1 MDGNE
6 AAAYVSYAFTEVATI
21 YPITPSSP
29 MADHVDAWATN
40 GKKNLFGQPVKLVEM
55 QAESGAA
62 GAMHGSLE
70 TGSLTSTYTASQGLL
85 LMIPPM
91 YRIAGSQLP
100 GRIKTGFF
108 PKLDITGNYSYQ
120 LEKVEFLPG
129 TDLKHDNYGVE
140 AGLVQNV
147 YSGSAVRKQYDV
159 AKLQHAIAQL
169 SVEHTVDNMIYAADV
184 SYWSVAANRNLY
196 ELSEQFVQIVREL
209 YEIVNKRFE
218 EGAIS
223 KTDVL
228 MVQNRLKEAEL
239 QLNTNSTNYKTALQS
254 LNIMMGV
261 EPDAAV
267 VLTDSIQKVLW
278 VPKQEGLNKALERR
292 ADYQSAI
299 MGIEMAKLQTDMAR
313 SKYLPQLAVGIKEKY
328 GTTLLNVDGKA
339 QWATTAYAQINIP
352 VFHWGEMRQNV
363 RLSRTQEWTKEL
375 ERSQLKDQVSKELN
389 NAWVNVIEISKKL
402 EIVYSSLDIA
412 KDNLTLN
419 TFSYNEGKL
428 PIIDVLSAQVSW
440 LQAYTNV
447 VSVNYQ
453 YKVALAEYAKALGG
467 TDR

>member
-1 MDGNE
+1 MKK
-6 AAAYVSYAFTEVATI
+6 I
-21 YPITPSSP
+21 YLI
-29 MADHVDAWATN
+29 V
-40 GKKNLFGQPVKLVEM
+40 
-55 QAESGAA
+55 
-62 GAMHGSLE
+62 GAMFWVGAITAQNLSVEQYRQKVLEYNQDIQKSRQAVDGALYSLK
-70 TGSLTSTYTASQGLL
+70 G
-85 LMIPPM
+85 
-91 YRIAGSQLP
+91 
-100 GRIKTGFF
+100 IKTGFF
-108 PKLDITGNYSYQ
+108 PKLDVSGNYSYQ
-120 LEKVEFLPG
+120 LEDVEFLPG
-129 TDLKHDNYGVE
+129 ADLKHDNYGVE

-169 SVEHTVDNMIYAADV
+169 SEEHTVDNIVYAADV
-184 SYWSVAANRNLY
+184 CYWSVAANRNLY

-223 KTDVL
+223 KTDLL

-261 EPDAAV
+261 KPDASV
-267 VLTDSIQKVLW
+267 ILTDSIQKMLW
-278 VPKQEGLNKALERR
+278 LPKQEGLDKALERR

-299 MGIEMAKLQTDMAR
+299 MGIEIAKLQTDMAR
-313 SKYLPQLAVGIKEKY
+313 SKYLPRLAVGIKEKY

-339 QWATTAYAQINIP
+339 KWATTAYAQINIP

-389 NAWVNVIEISKKL
+389 NAWANVVGISQKL

-412 KDNLTLN
+412 KDNLSLH

-467 TDR
+467 TANQE

>member
-1 MDGNE
+1 MKK
-6 AAAYVSYAFTEVATI
+6 I
-21 YPITPSSP
+21 YLIVG
-29 MADHVDAWATN
+29 AILWGGIVDAQTLSVEQYRQKVLEYNQDIQKSQQAVN
-40 GKKNLFGQPVKLVEM
+40 GALY
-55 QAESGAA
+55 
-62 GAMHGSLE
+62 SLK
-70 TGSLTSTYTASQGLL
+70 G
-85 LMIPPM
+85 
-91 YRIAGSQLP
+91 
-100 GRIKTGFF
+100 IKTGFF

-147 YSGSAVRKQYDV
+147 SGSAVRKQYDV

>member
-1 MDGNE
+1 MKK
-6 AAAYVSYAFTEVATI
+6 I
-21 YPITPSSP
+21 YLIVG
-29 MADHVDAWATN
+29 AILWGGIVDAQTLSVEQYRQKVLEYNQDIQKSQQAVN
-40 GKKNLFGQPVKLVEM
+40 GALY
-55 QAESGAA
+55 
-62 GAMHGSLE
+62 SLK
-70 TGSLTSTYTASQGLL
+70 G
-85 LMIPPM
+85 
-91 YRIAGSQLP
+91 
-100 GRIKTGFF
+100 IKTGFF

-299 MGIEMAKLQTDMAR
+299 MRIEMAKLQTDMAR

-389 NAWVNVIEISKKL
+389 NAWVNVIEISQKL

>member
-1 MDGNE
+1 MKK
-6 AAAYVSYAFTEVATI
+6 I
-21 YPITPSSP
+21 YLIVG
-29 MADHVDAWATN
+29 AILWGGIVDAQTLSVEQYRQKVLEYNQDIQKSQQAVN
-40 GKKNLFGQPVKLVEM
+40 GALY
-55 QAESGAA
+55 
-62 GAMHGSLE
+62 SLK
-70 TGSLTSTYTASQGLL
+70 G
-85 LMIPPM
+85 
-91 YRIAGSQLP
+91 
-100 GRIKTGFF
+100 IKTGFF

-254 LNIMMGV
+254 LNIMRGV

>member
-1 MDGNE
+1 MKK
-6 AAAYVSYAFTEVATI
+6 I
-21 YPITPSSP
+21 YLIVG
-29 MADHVDAWATN
+29 AILWGGIVDAQTLSVEQYRQKVLEYNQDIQKSQQAVN
-40 GKKNLFGQPVKLVEM
+40 GALY
-55 QAESGAA
+55 
-62 GAMHGSLE
+62 SLK
-70 TGSLTSTYTASQGLL
+70 G
-85 LMIPPM
+85 
-91 YRIAGSQLP
+91 
-100 GRIKTGFF
+100 IKTGFF

-267 VLTDSIQKVLW
+267 VLKKKKKKVLW

>member
-1 MDGNE
+1 MKK
-6 AAAYVSYAFTEVATI
+6 I
-21 YPITPSSP
+21 YLIVG
-29 MADHVDAWATN
+29 AILWGGIVDAQTLSVEQYRQKVLEYNQDIQKSQQAVN
-40 GKKNLFGQPVKLVEM
+40 GALY
-55 QAESGAA
+55 
-62 GAMHGSLE
+62 SLK
-70 TGSLTSTYTASQGLL
+70 G
-85 LMIPPM
+85 
-91 YRIAGSQLP
+91 
-100 GRIKTGFF
+100 IKTGFF

-363 RLSRTQEWTKEL
+363 RLSRTQEWSKEL

>member
-1 MDGNE
+1 MKK
-6 AAAYVSYAFTEVATI
+6 I
-21 YPITPSSP
+21 YLIVG
-29 MADHVDAWATN
+29 AILWGGIVDAQTLSVEQYRQKVLEYNQDIQKSQQAVN
-40 GKKNLFGQPVKLVEM
+40 GALY
-55 QAESGAA
+55 
-62 GAMHGSLE
+62 SLK
-70 TGSLTSTYTASQGLL
+70 G
-85 LMIPPM
+85 
-91 YRIAGSQLP
+91 
-100 GRIKTGFF
+100 IKTGFF

-389 NAWVNVIEISKKL
+389 NAWVNVIEISQKL

>member
-1 MDGNE
+1 MKK
-6 AAAYVSYAFTEVATI
+6 I
-21 YPITPSSP
+21 YLIVG
-29 MADHVDAWATN
+29 AILWGGIVDAQTLSVEQYRQKVLEYNQDIQKSQQAVN
-40 GKKNLFGQPVKLVEM
+40 GALY
-55 QAESGAA
+55 
-62 GAMHGSLE
+62 SLK
-70 TGSLTSTYTASQGLL
+70 G
-85 LMIPPM
+85 
-91 YRIAGSQLP
+91 
-100 GRIKTGFF
+100 IKTGFF

-239 QLNTNSTNYKTALQS
+239 QFNTNSRNYKTALQS

>member
-1 MDGNE
+1 MKK
-6 AAAYVSYAFTEVATI
+6 I
-21 YPITPSSP
+21 YLIVG
-29 MADHVDAWATN
+29 AILWGGIVDAQTLSVEQYRQKVLEYNQDIQKSQQAVN
-40 GKKNLFGQPVKLVEM
+40 GALY
-55 QAESGAA
+55 
-62 GAMHGSLE
+62 SLK
-70 TGSLTSTYTASQGLL
+70 G
-85 LMIPPM
+85 I
-91 YRIAGSQLP
+91 R
-100 GRIKTGFF
+100 TGFF

-147 YSGSAVRKQYDV
+147 YSGSTVRKQYDV

>member
-1 MDGNE
+1 MKK
-6 AAAYVSYAFTEVATI
+6 I
-21 YPITPSSP
+21 YLIVGA
-29 MADHVDAWATN
+29 MLWGGIVDAQTLSVEQYRQKVLEYNQDIQKSQQAVN
-40 GKKNLFGQPVKLVEM
+40 GALY
-55 QAESGAA
+55 
-62 GAMHGSLE
+62 SLK
-70 TGSLTSTYTASQGLL
+70 GL
-85 LMIPPM
+85 
-91 YRIAGSQLP
+91 R
-100 GRIKTGFF
+100 TGFF

-169 SVEHTVDNMIYAADV
+169 SVEHTVDNMMYAADV

>member
-1 MDGNE
+1 MKK
-6 AAAYVSYAFTEVATI
+6 I
-21 YPITPSSP
+21 YLIVG
-29 MADHVDAWATN
+29 AILWGGIVDAQTLSVEQCRQKVLEYNQDIQKSQQAVN
-40 GKKNLFGQPVKLVEM
+40 GALY
-55 QAESGAA
+55 
-62 GAMHGSLE
+62 SLK
-70 TGSLTSTYTASQGLL
+70 G
-85 LMIPPM
+85 
-91 YRIAGSQLP
+91 
-100 GRIKTGFF
+100 IKTGFF

>member
-1 MDGNE
+1 MKK
-6 AAAYVSYAFTEVATI
+6 I
-21 YPITPSSP
+21 YLIVG
-29 MADHVDAWATN
+29 AILWGGIVDAQTLSVGQYRQKVLEYNQDIQKSQQAVN
-40 GKKNLFGQPVKLVEM
+40 GALY
-55 QAESGAA
+55 
-62 GAMHGSLE
+62 SLK
-70 TGSLTSTYTASQGLL
+70 G
-85 LMIPPM
+85 
-91 YRIAGSQLP
+91 
-100 GRIKTGFF
+100 IKTGFF

>member
-1 MDGNE
+1 MKK
-6 AAAYVSYAFTEVATI
+6 I
-21 YPITPSSP
+21 YLIVG
-29 MADHVDAWATN
+29 AILWGGIVDAQTLSVEQYRQKVLEYNQDIQKSQQAVN
-40 GKKNLFGQPVKLVEM
+40 GALY
-55 QAESGAA
+55 
-62 GAMHGSLE
+62 SLK
-70 TGSLTSTYTASQGLL
+70 G
-85 LMIPPM
+85 
-91 YRIAGSQLP
+91 
-100 GRIKTGFF
+100 IKTGFF

-184 SYWSVAANRNLY
+184 NYWSVAANRNLY

-299 MGIEMAKLQTDMAR
+299 MRIEMAKLQTDMAR

>member
-1 MDGNE
+1 MKK
-6 AAAYVSYAFTEVATI
+6 I
-21 YPITPSSP
+21 YLIVG
-29 MADHVDAWATN
+29 AILWGGIVDAQTLSVEQYRQKVLEYNQDIQKSQQAVN
-40 GKKNLFGQPVKLVEM
+40 GALY
-55 QAESGAA
+55 
-62 GAMHGSLE
+62 SLK
-70 TGSLTSTYTASQGLL
+70 G
-85 LMIPPM
+85 
-91 YRIAGSQLP
+91 
-100 GRIKTGFF
+100 IKTGFF

-120 LEKVEFLPG
+120 LEKGEFLPG

>member
-1 MDGNE
+1 MKK
-6 AAAYVSYAFTEVATI
+6 I
-21 YPITPSSP
+21 YLIVG
-29 MADHVDAWATN
+29 AILWGGIVDAQTLSVEQYRQKVLEYNQDIQKSQQAVN
-40 GKKNLFGQPVKLVEM
+40 GALY
-55 QAESGAA
+55 
-62 GAMHGSLE
+62 SLK
-70 TGSLTSTYTASQGLL
+70 G
-85 LMIPPM
+85 
-91 YRIAGSQLP
+91 
-100 GRIKTGFF
+100 IKTGFF

-278 VPKQEGLNKALERR
+278 GPKQEGLNKALERR

>member
-1 MDGNE
+1 MKK
-6 AAAYVSYAFTEVATI
+6 I
-21 YPITPSSP
+21 YLIVG
-29 MADHVDAWATN
+29 AILWGGIVDAQTLSVEQYRQKVLEYNQDIQKSQQAVN
-40 GKKNLFGQPVKLVEM
+40 GALY
-55 QAESGAA
+55 
-62 GAMHGSLE
+62 SLK
-70 TGSLTSTYTASQGLL
+70 G
-85 LMIPPM
+85 I
-91 YRIAGSQLP
+91 R
-100 GRIKTGFF
+100 TGFF

-254 LNIMMGV
+254 LSIMMGV

>member
-1 MDGNE
+1 MKK
-6 AAAYVSYAFTEVATI
+6 I
-21 YPITPSSP
+21 YLIVG
-29 MADHVDAWATN
+29 AILWGGIVDAQTLSVEQYRQKVLEYNQDIQKSQQAVN
-40 GKKNLFGQPVKLVEM
+40 GALY
-55 QAESGAA
+55 
-62 GAMHGSLE
+62 SLK
-70 TGSLTSTYTASQGLL
+70 G
-85 LMIPPM
+85 
-91 YRIAGSQLP
+91 
-100 GRIKTGFF
+100 IKTGFF

-184 SYWSVAANRNLY
+184 SYWWVAANRNLY

>member
-1 MDGNE
+1 MKK
-6 AAAYVSYAFTEVATI
+6 I
-21 YPITPSSP
+21 YLIVG
-29 MADHVDAWATN
+29 AILWGGIVDAQTLSVEQYRQKVLEYNQDIQKSQQAVN
-40 GKKNLFGQPVKLVEM
+40 GALY
-55 QAESGAA
+55 
-62 GAMHGSLE
+62 SLK
-70 TGSLTSTYTASQGLL
+70 G
-85 LMIPPM
+85 
-91 YRIAGSQLP
+91 
-100 GRIKTGFF
+100 IKTGFF

-339 QWATTAYAQINIP
+339 QWATTAYSQINIP

>member
-1 MDGNE
+1 MKK
-6 AAAYVSYAFTEVATI
+6 I
-21 YPITPSSP
+21 YLIVG
-29 MADHVDAWATN
+29 AILWGGIVDAQTLSVEQYRQKVLEYNQDIQKSQQAVN
-40 GKKNLFGQPVKLVEM
+40 GALY
-55 QAESGAA
+55 
-62 GAMHGSLE
+62 SLK
-70 TGSLTSTYTASQGLL
+70 G
-85 LMIPPM
+85 
-91 YRIAGSQLP
+91 
-100 GRIKTGFF
+100 IKTGFF

-389 NAWVNVIEISKKL
+389 NAWVNVIKISKKL

>member
-1 MDGNE
+1 MKK
-6 AAAYVSYAFTEVATI
+6 I
-21 YPITPSSP
+21 YLIVG
-29 MADHVDAWATN
+29 AILWGGIVDAQTLSVEQYRQKVLEYNQDIQKSQQAVN
-40 GKKNLFGQPVKLVEM
+40 GALY
-55 QAESGAA
+55 
-62 GAMHGSLE
+62 SLK
-70 TGSLTSTYTASQGLL
+70 G
-85 LMIPPM
+85 
-91 YRIAGSQLP
+91 
-100 GRIKTGFF
+100 IKTGFF

-428 PIIDVLSAQVSW
+428 PIIDVLSAQMSW

>member
-1 MDGNE
+1 MKK
-6 AAAYVSYAFTEVATI
+6 I
-21 YPITPSSP
+21 YLIVG
-29 MADHVDAWATN
+29 AILWGGIVDAQTLSVEQYRQKVLEYNQDIQKSQQAVN
-40 GKKNLFGQPVKLVEM
+40 GALY
-55 QAESGAA
+55 
-62 GAMHGSLE
+62 SLK
-70 TGSLTSTYTASQGLL
+70 G
-85 LMIPPM
+85 I
-91 YRIAGSQLP
+91 R
-100 GRIKTGFF
+100 TGFF

-313 SKYLPQLAVGIKEKY
+313 SKYLPQLAVGIKDKY
-328 GTTLLNVDGKA
+328 GTSLLIVDGKA

>member
-1 MDGNE
+1 MLEYNQDIQKSQQ
-6 AAAYVSYAFTEVATI
+6 AV
-21 YPITPSSP
+21 
-29 MADHVDAWATN
+29 N
-40 GKKNLFGQPVKLVEM
+40 GALY
-55 QAESGAA
+55 
-62 GAMHGSLE
+62 SLK
-70 TGSLTSTYTASQGLL
+70 G
-85 LMIPPM
+85 
-91 YRIAGSQLP
+91 
-100 GRIKTGFF
+100 IKTGFF

-352 VFHWGEMRQNV
+352 EMRQNV

>member
-1 MDGNE
+1 MKK
-6 AAAYVSYAFTEVATI
+6 I
-21 YPITPSSP
+21 YLIVG
-29 MADHVDAWATN
+29 AILWGGIVDAQTLSVEQYRQKVLEYNQDIQKSQQTVN
-40 GKKNLFGQPVKLVEM
+40 GALY
-55 QAESGAA
+55 
-62 GAMHGSLE
+62 SLK
-70 TGSLTSTYTASQGLL
+70 G
-85 LMIPPM
+85 
-91 YRIAGSQLP
+91 
-100 GRIKTGFF
+100 IKTGFF

>member
-1 MDGNE
+1 MKK
-6 AAAYVSYAFTEVATI
+6 I
-21 YPITPSSP
+21 YLIVG
-29 MADHVDAWATN
+29 AILWGGIVDAQTLSVEQYRQKVLEYNQDIQKSQQAVN
-40 GKKNLFGQPVKLVEM
+40 GALY
-55 QAESGAA
+55 
-62 GAMHGSLE
+62 SLK
-70 TGSLTSTYTASQGLL
+70 G
-85 LMIPPM
+85 
-91 YRIAGSQLP
+91 
-100 GRIKTGFF
+100 IKTGFF

-363 RLSRTQEWTKEL
+363 RLRRNHEWTKEL

>member
-1 MDGNE
+1 MKK
-6 AAAYVSYAFTEVATI
+6 I
-21 YPITPSSP
+21 YLIVG
-29 MADHVDAWATN
+29 AILWGGIVDAQTLSVEQYRQKVLEYNQDIQKSQQAVN
-40 GKKNLFGQPVKLVEM
+40 GALY
-55 QAESGAA
+55 
-62 GAMHGSLE
+62 SLK
-70 TGSLTSTYTASQGLL
+70 G
-85 LMIPPM
+85 
-91 YRIAGSQLP
+91 
-100 GRIKTGFF
+100 IKTGFF

-402 EIVYSSLDIA
+402 EIVFSSLDIA

>member
-1 MDGNE
+1 MKK
-6 AAAYVSYAFTEVATI
+6 I
-21 YPITPSSP
+21 YLIVG
-29 MADHVDAWATN
+29 AILWGGIVDAQTLSVEQYRQKVLEYNQDIQKSQQAVN
-40 GKKNLFGQPVKLVEM
+40 GALY
-55 QAESGAA
+55 
-62 GAMHGSLE
+62 SLK
-70 TGSLTSTYTASQGLL
+70 G
-85 LMIPPM
+85 
-91 YRIAGSQLP
+91 
-100 GRIKTGFF
+100 IKTGFF

-440 LQAYTNV
+440 LPAYTNV

>member
-1 MDGNE
+1 MKK
-6 AAAYVSYAFTEVATI
+6 I
-21 YPITPSSP
+21 YLIVG
-29 MADHVDAWATN
+29 AILWGGIVDAQTLSVEQYRQKVLEYNQDIQKSQQAVN
-40 GKKNLFGQPVKLVEM
+40 GALY
-55 QAESGAA
+55 
-62 GAMHGSLE
+62 SLK
-70 TGSLTSTYTASQGLL
+70 G
-85 LMIPPM
+85 
-91 YRIAGSQLP
+91 
-100 GRIKTGFF
+100 IKTGFF
-108 PKLDITGNYSYQ
+108 PQLDITGNYSYQ

>member
-1 MDGNE
+1 MKK
-6 AAAYVSYAFTEVATI
+6 I
-21 YPITPSSP
+21 YLIVG
-29 MADHVDAWATN
+29 AILWGGIVDAQTLSVEQYRQKVLEYNQDIQKSQQAVN
-40 GKKNLFGQPVKLVEM
+40 GALY
-55 QAESGAA
+55 
-62 GAMHGSLE
+62 SLK
-70 TGSLTSTYTASQGLL
+70 G
-85 LMIPPM
+85 
-91 YRIAGSQLP
+91 
-100 GRIKTGFF
+100 IKTGFF

-239 QLNTNSTNYKTALQS
+239 QLNTNWTNYKTALQS

>member
-1 MDGNE
+1 MKK
-6 AAAYVSYAFTEVATI
+6 I
-21 YPITPSSP
+21 YLIVG
-29 MADHVDAWATN
+29 AILWGGIVDAQTLSVEQYRQKVLEYNQDIQKSQQAVN
-40 GKKNLFGQPVKLVEM
+40 GALY
-55 QAESGAA
+55 
-62 GAMHGSLE
+62 SLK
-70 TGSLTSTYTASQGLL
+70 G
-85 LMIPPM
+85 
-91 YRIAGSQLP
+91 
-100 GRIKTGFF
+100 IKTGFF

-467 TDR
+467 RRGYRKTIADRAHIPISIG